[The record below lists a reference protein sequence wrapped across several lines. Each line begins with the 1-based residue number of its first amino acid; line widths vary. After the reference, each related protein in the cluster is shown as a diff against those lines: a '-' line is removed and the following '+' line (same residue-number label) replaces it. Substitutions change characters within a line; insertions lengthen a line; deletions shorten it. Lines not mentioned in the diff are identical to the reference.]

1 MYIWLNAFYVYRR
14 GNGKRRSGGV
24 GGGCGAHIIC
34 ASFMCRVGIQVA
46 STMQNQP
53 AAGMKNDMEVD
64 KHSRRTRKKETR
76 RSSSK
81 KKEEEEEKE

>member
-1 MYIWLNAFYVYRR
+1 
-14 GNGKRRSGGV
+14 
-24 GGGCGAHIIC
+24 
-34 ASFMCRVGIQVA
+34 
-46 STMQNQP
+46 MQNQP

-81 KKEEEEEKE
+81 KKEEEEKE